1 MLAVGAEGN
10 NEPGSKNDEIRKE
23 NAVILLFNVGKLHLV
38 CVLEL
43 LSPGESTGSF
53 PCIVCTLSAGAVF
66 AEVLGMALRMDAG
79 CSVLL

>member
-10 NEPGSKNDEIRKE
+10 NEPGSKNDEVRKE

-43 LSPGESTGSF
+43 LSPGESRGRVS
-53 PCIVCTLSAGAVF
+53 PA
-66 AEVLGMALRMDAG
+66 
-79 CSVLL
+79 